1 MSLTYL
7 LVLICKL
14 ANEAVFSA
22 GFPADTAGFPADT
35 QPDSI
40 AFWGFFCQFV

>member
-7 LVLICKL
+7 LVRVCKL
-14 ANEAVFSA
+14 ANEAVFC
-22 GFPADTAGFPADT
+22 AGFPADT

-40 AFWGFFCQFV
+40 AFWFFLSVYLAS